1 MNRHLKTLGA
11 IALAAGMVPAAAAQA
26 QDDPIE
32 LGAIYILSGA
42 ASTYGE
48 FAQDGA
54 DLAVERIN
62 DNGGVLGR
70 ELEITYE
77 DSQIEADS
85 AISAMRKLVYQD
97 GVDLLMGLDSSG
109 VATGVVPVVPE
120 VQTPFVITHAA
131 TPDVTGKLC
140 NAWTYRVSVNINQNL
155 RGAAIR
161 AAETGARTWTTVGPD
176 YAFGHQSW
184 EFFQQYLSEENADA
198 EFSDQPSFPAF
209 GTEDFTP
216 FINTVMDQDPDGVFV
231 SLWGGDLVNFV
242 RQAHDLGFF
251 EQDFEVV
258 LSLGAATEVLD
269 ALGEQMPPG
278 VHVGTRY
285 WFDAPDNAENDA
297 FVEAFKQRYGKMP
310 SYNAQNAY
318 AAVHAYKAAIEKAGS
333 VDKAAVRDA
342 LSGLSFDAPIG
353 EIHLRDGDHQGV
365 VGPVYGTV
373 ADEMAGGIRTLE
385 NVRAF
390 DGETVTPAVAD
401 TGCKLGG

>member
-1 MNRHLKTLGA
+1 MHRHLRTLGVA
-11 IALAAGMVPAAAAQA
+11 ALAAGLAHAAPAQA
-26 QDDPIE
+26 QDEPIE

-48 FAQDGA
+48 FARDGA
-54 DLAVERIN
+54 NLAIDRIN

-77 DSQIEADS
+77 DSQIKADT
-85 AISAMRKLVYQD
+85 AIQAMRKLVYQD

-109 VATGVVPVVPE
+109 VATGVVPVVSE

-140 NAWTYRVSVNINQNL
+140 NEWTYRVSVNINQNVK
-155 RGAAIR
+155 GAAIT
-161 AAETGARTWTTVGPD
+161 AAETGAQTWTTVGPD

-184 EFFQQYLSEENADA
+184 EFFQQYLSAENPDA
-198 EFSDQPSFPAF
+198 EFSDSPSFPAF

-216 FINTVMDQDPDGVFV
+216 FINTVMDQNPDGVFI

-242 RQAHDLGFF
+242 RQAQDLGFF

-258 LSLGAATEVLD
+258 MSLGAATEVLD

-285 WFDAPDNAENDA
+285 WFAAPDNAANDT
-297 FVEAFKQRYGKMP
+297 FVKAFKERYGKMP

-342 LSGLSFDAPIG
+342 LSDLSFDAPIG
-353 EIHLRDGDHQGV
+353 KIHLRAGDHQGV
-365 VGPVYGTV
+365 VGPVYGTTSE
-373 ADEMAGGIRTLE
+373 EMAEGIRTLE
-385 NVRAF
+385 NVREF
-390 DGETVTPAVAD
+390 DGETVTPPVAE
-401 TGCKLGG
+401 TGCTLGG